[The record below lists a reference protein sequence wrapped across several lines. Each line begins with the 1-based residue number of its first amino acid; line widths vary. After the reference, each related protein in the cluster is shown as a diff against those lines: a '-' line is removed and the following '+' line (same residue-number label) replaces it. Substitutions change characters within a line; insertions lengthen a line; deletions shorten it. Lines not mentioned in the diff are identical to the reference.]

1 VWKVN
6 GILGREIG
14 QDFPQ
19 KATVL
24 ITYFN
29 PARMEHID
37 PQVRNVLKCRF
48 VDRVII
54 SNHNPDIS
62 IDQMVKVRDKR
73 LIFINQ
79 EIKRG
84 CGFRWAVA
92 AEFDPEYLIVV
103 DDDILLFP
111 SQLAKLFQHLIGEP
125 EIPHGF
131 TGMRHTENGEFEYYE
146 RVDMDVDFLCEI
158 YAVTRQNLRQYRE
171 LEHHIERDTHLSK
184 LVDSSMDFMLISQT
198 SLQNPRIHNVG
209 RIFRCLTFN
218 QAGIAVHKAD
228 DFTENMLEVDRFLNT
243 ADLHKNDLLADPI
256 SVEKVY

>member
-1 VWKVN
+1 MN
-6 GILGREIG
+6 I
-14 QDFPQ
+14 PQ

-24 ITYFN
+24 VTYFN
-29 PARMEHID
+29 PARMEHIN
-37 PQVRNVLKCRF
+37 PQVRNLLKCNF

-54 SNHNPDIS
+54 SNHNPDVRIEKL
-62 IDQMVKVRDKR
+62 VKVRDKR

-111 SQLAKLFQHLIGEP
+111 SQLAKLFQHLISEP

-131 TGMRHTENGEFEYYE
+131 TGMQHTENGEFEYYE
-146 RVDMDVDFLCEI
+146 RVDMDVDFLCEV

-171 LEHHIERDTHLSK
+171 LEHHIERDTYLTK

-198 SLQNPRIHNVG
+198 GLHNPRIHNVG
-209 RIFRCLTFN
+209 RIFRCPTFN

-228 DFTENMLEVDRFLNT
+228 EFGQNMLEVDKFLNT
-243 ADLHKNDLLADPI
+243 ATLNTKEPLVDSLP
-256 SVEKVY
+256 VEQVY